1 MASKARALPDMQRKR
16 KTLNRREATLR
27 RKTTRIMAGTSIA
40 PKRKKFKCLRPKE
53 RREVRRGEKKEG
65 VRHVK
70 AGSEGSAGREGRAG
84 QRVKERKMKES
95 VVILQVLTIQ
105 ANLF

>member
-53 RREVRRGEKKEG
+53 RREVRRGEKKRGLDMSRPGARVEPG
-65 VRHVK
+65 ERV
-70 AGSEGSAGREGRAG
+70 EPGRG
-84 QRVKERKMKES
+84 
-95 VVILQVLTIQ
+95 
-105 ANLF
+105 